1 MALIISVCC
10 FLNTHAYNTSQGN
23 DVLEIPSVEAP
34 IGIKRSDGSMSRSS
48 HNYRYIGTKSYT
60 TLFTTYDYEV
70 YKDTTNWVCL
80 TGLNLTS
87 AIRHTKNSGSKSLS
101 FSISQTYS
109 RQTANEF
116 STSLGGEAGVDKM
129 VTACV
134 DSGYGITV
142 TVGREYQISSTVE
155 ATIPA
160 SADSGY
166 YKLHV
171 CYNYYAM
178 KIIQRKDNVQ
188 KAMREV
194 AMPYGESYAAVLYS
208 SDASSW
214 NIW

>member
-1 MALIISVCC
+1 
-10 FLNTHAYNTSQGN
+10 
-23 DVLEIPSVEAP
+23 
-34 IGIKRSDGSMSRSS
+34 
-48 HNYRYIGTKSYT
+48 
-60 TLFTTYDYEV
+60 
-70 YKDTTNWVCL
+70 
-80 TGLNLTS
+80 
-87 AIRHTKNSGSKSLS
+87 
-101 FSISQTYS
+101 
-109 RQTANEF
+109 
-116 STSLGGEAGVDKM
+116 M

-134 DSGYGITV
+134 DSGYGIAV

-188 KAMREV
+188 KAMHEV